1 MSVMPHEPLNNP
13 PGATAATGIP
23 PLPEDERT
31 LLLLGLLT
39 AQDRHGYE
47 INDFI
52 EHNLQNV
59 IALKKATAYQLL
71 ERLEQHGLVESRIE
85 QHGHR
90 PSRKVYHLTAAGQAR
105 FEVMLTTQLRQEE
118 PLILTGNVPVMF
130 SENMNREELLSS
142 LQERLA
148 KLEAR
153 VRLYDSFSTPCT
165 PGVGLALRR
174 IHHLTRADRDWLQA
188 TLRELRQPQETEPAT
203 P

>member
-1 MSVMPHEPLNNP
+1 MPHQPLSEVAH
-13 PGATAATGIP
+13 GLP

-71 ERLEQHGLVESRIE
+71 ERLEHHGLVESRIE

-90 PSRKVYHLTAAGQAR
+90 PSRKVYHLTDAGRER
-105 FEVMLTTQLRQEE
+105 FGAMLLTQLRQEE
-118 PLILTGNVPVMF
+118 ALILTGNVPVMF
-130 SENMNREELLSS
+130 SENLNREDLLAS
-142 LQERLA
+142 LQERLD

-153 VRLYDSFSTPCT
+153 VNLYDSFRLPCT
-165 PGVGLALRR
+165 PGVGLAMRR
-174 IHHLTRADRDWLQA
+174 IHHLTRADRDWLSA
-188 TLRELRQPQETEPAT
+188 TLQELRAQTEETEPAT

>member
-1 MSVMPHEPLNNP
+1 MPHEPLTN
-13 PGATAATGIP
+13 AVTGIP

-52 EHNLQNV
+52 EHNLQHV
-59 IALKKATAYQLL
+59 IELKKATAYQLL
-71 ERLEQHGLVESRIE
+71 ERLEQHGLVNSRIE
-85 QHGHR
+85 RHGQR
-90 PSRKVYHLTAAGQAR
+90 PNRKVYHLTHAGQDR
-105 FEVMLTTQLRQEE
+105 FLSMLGTQLRQEE
-118 PLILTGNVPVMF
+118 PLMLNGNVPVMF
-130 SENMNREELLSS
+130 SENMNREDLLSR
-142 LQERLA
+142 LEERLA

-153 VRLYDSFSTPCT
+153 VTLYDSLSTPCT

-174 IHHLTRADRDWLQA
+174 IHHLTRADRDWLTA
-188 TLRELRQPQETEPAT
+188 TIEELRQTTEETEPAT